1 MNEVPCR
8 HGHFQYDYCMAE
20 TICHDA
26 LHVREVGMSSSPD
39 SLILEKAKKE
49 NRIVLTCDLDFGALM
64 ASSKDKLPSVIIFRL
79 DDETPQNINIRLN
92 EVLSTA
98 SKKID
103 EGAIISIEQ
112 NKYRIRQLP
121 IK

>member
-1 MNEVPCR
+1 MKFLADM
-8 HGHFQYDYCMAE
+8 GISYT
-20 TICHDA
+20 TIAWLKQSGHDA

-64 ASSKDKLPSVIIFRL
+64 ASSKGKLPSVIIFRL

-92 EVLSTA
+92 EVLTTA
-98 SKKID
+98 SKKLD